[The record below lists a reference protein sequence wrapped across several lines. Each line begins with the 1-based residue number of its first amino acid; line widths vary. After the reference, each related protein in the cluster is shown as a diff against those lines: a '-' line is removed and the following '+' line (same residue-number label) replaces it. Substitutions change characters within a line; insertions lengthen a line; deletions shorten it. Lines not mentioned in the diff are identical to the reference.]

1 MVNNRPILPKFFTE
15 EMEKIAK
22 EEGLNLRQPDDRKAV
37 FYMMRKY
44 SIAGRSKFKGDKDFK
59 LFR

>member
-1 MVNNRPILPKFFTE
+1 MLPKFLTE

-22 EEGLNLRQPDDRKAV
+22 EEGLNLDKTDDRKAV
-37 FYMMRKY
+37 FYMLRKY
-44 SIAGRSKFKGDKDFK
+44 SIAGRGKMKGDKDFR